1 MSEKNDKN
9 IAAAFDEA
17 ERVGACHV
25 PTSRAEARAIRY
37 RGGTFIEPLTGMF
50 FRRSAWRRLS
60 PPERTLHLM
69 RALTTTHPTWHFCGA
84 SAAVAY
90 GLPVTWALLGN
101 VFVAAPPGTRSR
113 PTPGVLCSRPGE
125 DDVQMRFGLPLMPF
139 WRTVF
144 DCLATFEL
152 PDALAI
158 GDAALRRSG
167 LSARRL
173 VGLLGER
180 YRGRRGVKRALAAA
194 ALADARAESGG
205 ESIARAT
212 MRELGFAM
220 PELQVWIEDPVEPG
234 TWFRVDFLWLTADG
248 RLIIGELDG
257 RQKSERPEL
266 MGGRSAVRVMQDERL
281 RESHLTA
288 LHPAIV
294 RFPYE
299 VARSPERLG
308 ALLERYGV
316 PRDADTWPTEAPECV
331 IRSSRLDYTAGRLVV
346 VRDIVD
352 A

>member
-37 RGGTFIEPLTGMF
+37 RGRTFIEPLAGMF

-69 RALTTTHPTWHFCGA
+69 RALTTTHPTWRFCGA

-125 DDVQMRFGLPLMPF
+125 DDVQMRYGLPLMPF

-158 GDAALRRSG
+158 ADAALRRSG

-180 YRGRRGVKRALAAA
+180 FRGRRGVRRALAAA
-194 ALADARAESGG
+194 ALADAHAESGG

-288 LHPAIV
+288 LRPAIV

-299 VARSPERLG
+299 VARNPEQLG

-316 PRDADTWPTEAPECV
+316 PRDANTWPTEAPERV
-331 IRSSRLDYTAGRLVV
+331 IRSSRLDYAAGRLEV
-346 VRDIVD
+346 VRDVVD